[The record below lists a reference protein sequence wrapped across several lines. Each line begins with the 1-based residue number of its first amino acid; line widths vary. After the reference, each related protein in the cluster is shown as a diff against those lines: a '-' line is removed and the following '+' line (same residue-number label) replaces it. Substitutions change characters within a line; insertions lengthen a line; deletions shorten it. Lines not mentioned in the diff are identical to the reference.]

1 MTIINDEKNYW
12 ELKESIRMIKNQ
24 RIDTEKKY
32 VLMKL
37 LNEMKL
43 LITFWSLKYK
53 TISSSCLKCKKIQKT

>member
-1 MTIINDEKNYW
+1 
-12 ELKESIRMIKNQ
+12 MIKNQ
-24 RIDTEKKY
+24 RIDTENINLHEEGKKY
-32 VLMKL
+32 VLMKI

>member
-37 LNEMKL
+37 LNVMKL
-43 LITFWSLKYK
+43 LITFWSLKYN